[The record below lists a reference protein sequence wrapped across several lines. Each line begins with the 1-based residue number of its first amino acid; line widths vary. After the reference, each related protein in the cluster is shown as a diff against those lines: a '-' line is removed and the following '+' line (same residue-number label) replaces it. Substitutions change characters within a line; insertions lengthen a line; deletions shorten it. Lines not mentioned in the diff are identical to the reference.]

1 MNSLDLVDVK
11 KRLEGYEQMLQYY
24 ILTKINNKMKDS
36 NSKSK
41 ERWEVAKEYFAKELE
56 INLA

>member
-1 MNSLDLVDVK
+1 LDLVDVK

-41 ERWEVAKEYFAKELE
+41 ERWEVAEEYFAKELE
-56 INLA
+56 NNLA